1 MYVQLAVSGL
11 SSRGQFE
18 TTAQRSHSQ
27 KYREMIEK
35 VAGASVQILGAH
47 YLSRISIACVDLKN
61 RSYQCSNRD

>member
-35 VAGASVQILGAH
+35 VAGAMVGAH

-61 RSYQCSNRD
+61 RNNIYA